1 MWWLIVGISLTR
13 LSVAQ
18 RAVKTSFLVM
28 SVKVFPGEISIWI
41 SRLRRRCPHW
51 YRWASPHF
59 LKAWISEFKKRKYG
73 GDTNSLSLLDLGHL
87 SSPAFE
93 HQCFIQTQT
102 RISTTGPLI
111 IKPSDSN
118 WITALAFF
126 ILQLTDSRSQDS
138 LTSINAWANCNNKSL
153 LI

>member
-1 MWWLIVGISLTR
+1 MWRLIVGISLTR

-18 RAVKTSFLVM
+18 RAVKTSFLGM

-87 SSPAFE
+87 SSPGSSVFSFLE
-93 HQCFIQTQT
+93 PPCSHPSIIVDTLVSIHFSFSPSLFHSCPNCTNRWCVSWRQGSPLTLP
-102 RISTTGPLI
+102 ST
-111 IKPSDSN
+111 
-118 WITALAFF
+118 
-126 ILQLTDSRSQDS
+126 
-138 LTSINAWANCNNKSL
+138 
-153 LI
+153 